1 MLIKNGRII
10 DPANGVDE
18 VNDLLIEDGKVVS
31 IGKVEN
37 YDGETY
43 DAAGKIVAPG
53 FVDLHCHL
61 RDPGFEYKED
71 IYTGTRAA
79 AHGGFTSVCC
89 MANTMPVNDNAAI
102 TRSIIEKAHREGV
115 VNVYP
120 IGAITKGL
128 KGEELPKWVRCRR
141 RARSP
146 CPTTASQ

>member
-1 MLIKNGRII
+1 MLIKNGHII

-61 RDPGFEYKED
+61 RDPGFEYKE
-71 IYTGTRAA
+71 IGRA
-79 AHGGFTSVCC
+79 HV
-89 MANTMPVNDNAAI
+89 
-102 TRSIIEKAHREGV
+102 
-115 VNVYP
+115 
-120 IGAITKGL
+120 
-128 KGEELPKWVRCRR
+128 
-141 RARSP
+141 
-146 CPTTASQ
+146 